1 MQFQKSHLLLVV
13 PHQFPFINLRK
24 IKSSLLFCTGAAGH
38 QEKDLGTCRVSRTRT
53 IKITETA
60 EPILLIRQQE
70 LQLKTKAEMPA
81 NCDTQVRKI
90 EEYIKISNK
99 KSKAGNIASSLNKWK
114 EITSNKWK
122 EIQIFLDK
130 KYKIYFK
137 KVQLSQL

>member
-1 MQFQKSHLLLVV
+1 
-13 PHQFPFINLRK
+13 
-24 IKSSLLFCTGAAGH
+24 
-38 QEKDLGTCRVSRTRT
+38 
-53 IKITETA
+53 
-60 EPILLIRQQE
+60 
-70 LQLKTKAEMPA
+70 MPA

-137 KVQLSQL
+137 KVQLSQLQIMNEGTFSLHDPRCQHL